1 MKIQVEL
8 TPETE
13 ARLTAA
19 ARARGVAPEKY
30 AWSLLQEVL
39 ASSAGGTGRL
49 TIEEFHAMLS
59 ELAEGS
65 KRLPNIPTE
74 AFTRESFYE
83 DRT

>member
-1 MKIQVEL
+1 MTIQVEL

-30 AWSLLQEVL
+30 AGSLLHDVL
-39 ASSAGGTGRL
+39 ASSTSGTGRL
-49 TIEEFHAMLS
+49 TIEEFHKMLDALAQGS
-59 ELAEGS
+59 E
-65 KRLPNIPTE
+65 RLPNIPTE